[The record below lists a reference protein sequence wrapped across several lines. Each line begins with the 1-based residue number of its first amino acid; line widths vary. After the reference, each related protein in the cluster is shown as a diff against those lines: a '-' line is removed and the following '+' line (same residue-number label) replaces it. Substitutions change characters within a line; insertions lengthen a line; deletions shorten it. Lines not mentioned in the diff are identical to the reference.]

1 MNRII
6 KAICQSY
13 GRYDAVSPLYQ
24 KLQIL
29 KIPQLYSMELLK
41 FMFSY
46 EHNLL
51 PANFNSYFEKVKT
64 MHTHGTRMASQSKFL
79 IPRYNT
85 VTGQKSLM
93 YSGAVM
99 WNSLPRHITECD
111 TVTSYCKRLKKYLLD
126 SSEQ

>member
-1 MNRII
+1 
-6 KAICQSY
+6 
-13 GRYDAVSPLYQ
+13 
-24 KLQIL
+24 
-29 KIPQLYSMELLK
+29 MELYKL
-41 FMFSY
+41 MFSY
-46 EHNLL
+46 QHNLL

-64 MHTHGTRMASQSKFL
+64 MHTHGTGTRMASQSKFV

-85 VTGQKSLM
+85 VTVQKSLM

-111 TVTSYCKRLKKYLLD
+111 AVTSYCKRLKKYLLD